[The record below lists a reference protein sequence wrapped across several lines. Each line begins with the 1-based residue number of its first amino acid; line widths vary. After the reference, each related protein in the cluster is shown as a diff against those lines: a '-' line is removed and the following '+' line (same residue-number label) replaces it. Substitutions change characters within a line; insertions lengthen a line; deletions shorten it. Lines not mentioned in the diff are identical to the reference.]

1 MTSDGHSVER
11 LREYLLSLKPEAR
24 SMLIA
29 ELERAML
36 RGEEVAGS
44 ELILQELRRTIR
56 ASSQPV
62 PRIGSAARLFFTP
75 IEPFLVDDPADHK
88 RLGRIARVSL
98 EPIWEWIG
106 RDLMPAEAKALTE
119 DINRALLDENP
130 GKAQQLTRA
139 LHERAI
145 QRMQEAVAK
154 ATTTRR
160 RAGASA
166 SRSARRARS
175 MTSPIIL
182 RILKLRDRLA
192 DLARRL
198 PSHLRTFERE
208 QIDSVKSIVDAA
220 VGTNADANLYALLLV
235 MNRLVAPWQL
245 IRLATRAADSD
256 ATARIAETSYAIAV
270 TIVLAEIEC
279 MVVELRVDL
288 KRGLGVTTLLKAIHD
303 SARGLRTE
311 MDLSVN
317 SAWGRQLAHIRTEIS
332 NLLKTEIEATPGRV
346 RRLLRPRSAK
356 EIVPGS
362 LLDAIDVTEAEARI
376 ELIGACRNYAN
387 ELAVNEV
394 TLRSFSELQQ
404 YLDTGTKT
412 LLESLRHAGDADRP
426 YRQSQ
431 VDAAIRF
438 CKKVLGA
445 ELRRTIGQG
454 S

>member
-1 MTSDGHSVER
+1 
-11 LREYLLSLKPEAR
+11 
-24 SMLIA
+24 
-29 ELERAML
+29 
-36 RGEEVAGS
+36 
-44 ELILQELRRTIR
+44 
-56 ASSQPV
+56 
-62 PRIGSAARLFFTP
+62 
-75 IEPFLVDDPADHK
+75 
-88 RLGRIARVSL
+88 
-98 EPIWEWIG
+98 
-106 RDLMPAEAKALTE
+106 
-119 DINRALLDENP
+119 
-130 GKAQQLTRA
+130 
-139 LHERAI
+139 
-145 QRMQEAVAK
+145 
-154 ATTTRR
+154 
-160 RAGASA
+160 
-166 SRSARRARS
+166 
-175 MTSPIIL
+175 
-182 RILKLRDRLA
+182 
-192 DLARRL
+192 
-198 PSHLRTFERE
+198 
-208 QIDSVKSIVDAA
+208 
-220 VGTNADANLYALLLV
+220 

-256 ATARIAETSYAIAV
+256 ATARIAETSYAVAV

-279 MVVELRVDL
+279 MVVELRADL

-311 MDLSVN
+311 MDLSVD
-317 SAWGRQLAHIRTEIS
+317 SAWGRQLAHIRTEVS

-356 EIVPGS
+356 EIAPGS

-438 CKKVLGA
+438 CKKVLGP